1 MFIKGQT
8 LDKVGL
14 YLEHSPCF
22 AHGQFYTAMSR
33 VRHRDNIRVCTKER
47 RQQVKDVVY
56 QDIVDKEDIDMAT
69 EFYVSK

>member
-1 MFIKGQT
+1 
-8 LDKVGL
+8 
-14 YLEHSPCF
+14 
-22 AHGQFYTAMSR
+22 MSR